1 MTKYV
6 AFAQV
11 TPAYKA
17 NNDCTEGCG
26 TARWIVNGRT
36 SGLTRT
42 KTTYACDRCLASVIS
57 KQDWS
62 K

>member
-11 TPAYKA
+11 TPAYKTIH
-17 NNDCTEGCG
+17 DCTEGCS
-26 TARWIVNGRT
+26 TAKWIVNGRT

-42 KTTYACDRCLASVIS
+42 KTTYACDRCLASVMS